1 MKICFP
7 VKSDN
12 GIHSEVY
19 NHFGSAPSFVIID
32 TETDSTTVIN
42 NNDQHHAKGACSP
55 FKALDG
61 HTVDA
66 VIVGGIGAGALNKLN
81 QAGIKVYQPQASSI
95 AENIKML
102 KAHSLP
108 EFMAQHTCSG
118 HGNKGGCAH

>member
-12 GIHSEVY
+12 GINSEVY
-19 NHFGSAPSFVIID
+19 NHFGSAPSFVIVD

-42 NNDQHHAKGACSP
+42 NNDQHHEKGACSP

-61 HTVDA
+61 QTVDA
-66 VIVGGIGAGALNKLN
+66 VIVGGIGAGALNKLA
-81 QAGIKVYQPQASSI
+81 QAGIKVYQPKALSI
-95 AENIKML
+95 EENIKML
-102 KAHSLP
+102 KAQALP
-108 EFMAQHTCSG
+108 EFTTQHTCSG